1 MTISSLLG
9 KGFPSAEPLNRY
21 EMDGPSLTGD
31 PEIVHYVQ
39 RGAYA
44 HGHGG

>member
-9 KGFPSAEPLNRY
+9 KGVTPAEPLNRY
-21 EMDGPSLTGD
+21 EMGGHSLTGD
-31 PEIVHYVQ
+31 PEIFHYVQ